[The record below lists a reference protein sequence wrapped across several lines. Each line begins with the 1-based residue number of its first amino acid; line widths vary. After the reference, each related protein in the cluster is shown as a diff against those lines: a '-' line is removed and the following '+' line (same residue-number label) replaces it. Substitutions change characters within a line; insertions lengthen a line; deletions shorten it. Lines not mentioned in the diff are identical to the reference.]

1 MSSYIRVEAL
11 LVLDHGARL
20 FWVAFDKSA
29 CPYHWRFFRRVIEPA
44 TRAVTTLGE
53 LTELGRPSPEKV
65 LAALQLPAASA
76 GDLLA
81 WFEEEESYLEALG
94 VEHGDLRLTPFAVA
108 SAAEGAR
115 VAVALP
121 NPEGR
126 NNLVRVLAVD
136 PPRIVAELEVD
147 RVHDLALSGD
157 GGVLALLGWEEL
169 RFVDVATG
177 APLGPPLPY
186 GRQPGVAARVA
197 WAGERWVVTHRR
209 EGRSVLTALSPRA
222 LLPEVEV
229 PLAGTAH
236 GLAAASAA
244 PVVACGVGRTTV
256 QVVDFSDPA
265 APAVSTFEP
274 HRAAPRFS
282 RVEVA
287 ISADGA
293 QVVSHGT
300 QDHALFALL
309 RGEAEARPL
318 FSLPHATSPLP
329 QLRTGERAV
338 PQQLYTTPAFQLA
351 RAGLVTVQEDRWFLH
366 PPLPPPV
373 GPRWGGA
380 PSSSEIAADGSPAL
394 EDMSVAALLAELV
407 RWTAPAEADL
417 VGALRDGASEDAL
430 AEAERWLGAPL
441 PEELRAL
448 YAAHDGT
455 APEAALLAGAWWL
468 PLEEARAHHAQLAA
482 EQQQEGLEVLR
493 RSDFPLLV
501 AGGAAF
507 VMRCGRGR
515 SGPILHLRAGEA
527 VRAYDGVRPLLRALV
542 DAFRSGAA
550 RVEAGELVQD
560 DAAMAA
566 VKLRHNPGRARSGL
580 GRASSP

>member
-11 LVLDHGARL
+11 HVLDLGGRL

-53 LTELGRPSPEKV
+53 LTELGRPAPEKV

-81 WFEEEESYLEALG
+81 WVEEEESYLEALG
-94 VEHGDLRLTPFAVA
+94 VEHGDLRLTPFVVA
-108 SAAEGAR
+108 AAAEGMR
-115 VAVALP
+115 VAVGLP

-126 NNLVRVLAVD
+126 NNLVRVLTVD
-136 PPRIVAELEVD
+136 PPRIVAELAVD

-157 GGVLALLGWEEL
+157 GRVLALLGWEEL
-169 RFVDVATG
+169 RFVDVGTG

-186 GRQPGVAARVA
+186 GRQPGVEARVV
-197 WAGERWVVTHRR
+197 WARERWVVTHRR
-209 EGRSVLTALSPRA
+209 EGRSVLTALSPRT

-229 PLAGTAH
+229 ALAGTVH

-256 QVVDFSDPA
+256 QVIDFGDPA
-265 APAVSTFEP
+265 APTVSTFSP

-300 QDHALFALL
+300 QDHALFALV
-309 RGEAEARPL
+309 RGEEAARPL
-318 FSLPHATSPLP
+318 FELPHATSPLP
-329 QLRTGERAV
+329 ELRTGDRTV

-351 RAGLVTVQEDRWFLH
+351 RAGLITAEEERWFLH
-366 PPLPPPV
+366 PPLPPPT
-373 GPRWGGA
+373 GPRWSGEVVPGA
-380 PSSSEIAADGSPAL
+380 LAPGALPAL
-394 EDMSVAALLAELV
+394 EDMSVGALLAELV
-407 RWTAPAEADL
+407 TWTTPAEADL
-417 VGALRDGASEDAL
+417 AGALRTGASEGEL

-455 APEAALLAGAWWL
+455 APEAALFAGAWWL
-468 PLEEARAHHAQLAA
+468 PLEEARTQHAQLLAD
-482 EQQQEGLEVLR
+482 EESERIGPLR
-493 RSDFPLLV
+493 RAEFPLLA
-501 AGGAAF
+501 AGGGCY
-507 VMRCGRGR
+507 VVRCARGR
-515 SGPILHLRAGEA
+515 AGPILHLRAGEA
-527 VRAYDGVRPLLRALV
+527 VRAYDGVQPFLRALL

-560 DAAMAA
+560 EAAVAA

-580 GRASSP
+580 GRAASP